1 MKITFTKKIKSK
13 IPVMIETLVVG
24 YISKNI
30 GWAGSNNWVYTKADS
45 NQIEAQFYKLKDL
58 KKWLV
63 LNLKPTRFEL
73 SLIEEIKKWSTN
85 YGK

>member
-1 MKITFTKKIKSK
+1 LLKFLFVIKCNKGDKMKITFTKKIKSK

-58 KKWLV
+58 KK
-63 LNLKPTRFEL
+63 
-73 SLIEEIKKWSTN
+73 
-85 YGK
+85 